1 MTTLTAR
8 IPRGRG
14 ALLAILAGVALAPA
28 ATSAPA
34 RAQDVPARAGAQP
47 ASPVLARGDFRFSY
61 DERGISGLGKPDDPY
76 GALVV
81 PVATRGERA
90 GAGAA
95 ARPDTAASRADRG
108 TLALMVAYRTRGS
121 DWIELAPRSDMQAAP
136 GSGEVTYRSGGGN
149 APVAITERFRTDG
162 RVLDW
167 SIELAAAGADS
178 VVVGD
183 VAISIPAAGPSGPT
197 PQAIFER
204 GFLRHQ
210 FVSGAGSFFFYTR
223 ASGAPPYLLVT
234 ALPGTKLEY
243 FTGGGRTG
251 GRVFVH
257 SARSGNA
264 VAGTWRQAHTS
275 LTLAPAGKA
284 GSTARYGFRF
294 RWAGSY
300 AELREILYQEGLF
313 DVRVMPG
320 MVVPSDLS
328 ARFALHTRARIDAV
342 AAEFPAQTTIQYLG
356 EPQPDYHVYQVRF
369 ARPGENRLSIRHDGG
384 RETYLE
390 FFSTE
395 PVETLIRKRAAF
407 LVEKQ
412 QVRDPTKWWDGVFG
426 PYDARAGITRTIDD
440 PDIFLGRMVYV
451 LTCDDPGL
459 SKAPLLASKNV
470 HYPEPKE
477 IAALEYYLEHFVWG
491 KLQRTDQEQPY
502 PYGVYGTPNW
512 YINRSPE
519 RRAAYTDRDLN
530 RAHVW
535 RSYDYPHVVM
545 LYYHMYQ
552 IAKLYPQL
560 SHYLDARGYLER
572 AYRTAKAFY
581 RYPYEIYPDY
591 YETYKWGLYNELI
604 VVELMS
610 ALEREGLPERAAELR
625 AEWEKKVKYFVYD
638 DEYPLRSEYAFD
650 RTAFESSHALAKYGA
665 THDMQPDQ
673 RLWWDMQKEKW
684 YSHPVVRREDAR
696 AFMERQ
702 LLGNLAVRGWL
713 ETSYYQLGADPSLSY
728 MAAMGG
734 WGVLDYALNF
744 AAAPAEWLQLG
755 YASFLSS
762 LSLINSGT
770 AEKGYGYWFP
780 GKENDG
786 AAGWQFMS
794 AKQGSAWMGSS
805 FPGGVQ
811 VPRGP
816 WYYDGEIDLGFG
828 GALRMARTVVTLD
841 PLFGWTAY
849 GGTWA
854 DSSGVLGVVPR
865 DGIRK
870 RFDVVLPD
878 PRAPEAAPL
887 RLAIQLERDGFA
899 RELPVE
905 VDPQLGRVAFTLEN
919 RTGDAHATELSLR
932 LPYGANY
939 TLMQAGRPV
948 PLVATGDWDYPW
960 RGTLAVGA
968 AGGTRVEIVK
978 VPAANNHPSSAG
990 N

>member
-1 MTTLTAR
+1 MR
-8 IPRGRG
+8 KQKFSRMRGRG
-14 ALLAILAGVALAPA
+14 AILAMVAGFALAPA
-28 ATSAPA
+28 VTSANGV
-34 RAQDVPARAGAQP
+34 AQAATA
-47 ASPVLARGDFRFSY
+47 VLERGDFRFSY

-76 GALVV
+76 GAQVV
-81 PVATRGERA
+81 PVAARGERA
-90 GAGAA
+90 GAGPPPDSAA
-95 ARPDTAASRADRG
+95 ARADRG
-108 TLALMVAYRTRGS
+108 TLSLLVAYRGRGS
-121 DWIELAPRSDMQAAP
+121 EWRELPPRGEWQAEATA
-136 GSGEVTYRSGGGN
+136 GEVRYRSGGGTE
-149 APVAITERFRTDG
+149 PVRVTERFRTDG

-167 SIELAAAGADS
+167 VIELSTTGATP
-178 VVVGD
+178 VEVGD
-183 VAISIPAAGPSGPT
+183 LGIAVPAAGPSGPT

-243 FTGGGRTG
+243 FSAGGRAG

-275 LTLAPAGKA
+275 LALAPAGRP

-294 RWAGSY
+294 RWANSY
-300 AELREILYQEGLF
+300 DQLREILYQEGLF
-313 DVRVMPG
+313 DVRVAPG
-320 MVVPSDLS
+320 MTIPNDLS
-328 ARFALHTRARIDAV
+328 ARFALHTRAKIEAV
-342 AAEFPAQTTIQYLG
+342 AAEFPGQTDIEYLG
-356 EPQPDYHVYQVRF
+356 EPQPDQHVYQVRF
-369 ARPGENRLSIRHDGG
+369 RRPGENRITIRHDGG

-395 PVETLIRKRAAF
+395 PLETLIRKRAAF
-407 LVEKQ
+407 LVDRQ
-412 QVRDPTKWWDGVFG
+412 QLRDTTKWWDGVFG
-426 PYDARAGITRTIDD
+426 PYDARAGVTRTIED

-459 SKAPLLASKNV
+459 GKPPLLASKNV
-470 HYPEPKE
+470 HYPEPRE

-512 YINRSPE
+512 YTNRSPE
-519 RRAAYTDRDLN
+519 RRAAYTNRDLD
-530 RAHVW
+530 REHVW

-560 SHYLDARGYLER
+560 SHYLDAAGYLER
-572 AYRTAKAFY
+572 AYQTAKAFY

-604 VVELMS
+604 VLELAQ
-610 ALEREGLPERAAELR
+610 ALDREGFPDRAAELR

-650 RTAFESSHALAKYGA
+650 RTAFESSHAFAKYGA
-665 THDMQPDQ
+665 THDMRPDE
-673 RLWWDMQKEKW
+673 RLWYDVQKQLW

-713 ETSYYQLGADPSLSY
+713 ETSYYQLGSDPSMSY
-728 MAAMGG
+728 MAALGG

-744 AAAPAEWLQLG
+744 ATTPAEWLQLG
-755 YASFLSS
+755 YASYLSS
-762 LSLINSGT
+762 WALVNSGT
-770 AEKGYGYWFP
+770 AENGYGYWYP
-780 GKENDG
+780 GKQNDG

-794 AKQGSAWMGSS
+794 AKAGSAWMGSS
-805 FPGGVQ
+805 YPGGVQ

-828 GALRMARTVVTLD
+828 GALRMARTVVTSD
-841 PLFGWTAY
+841 PVFGWIAY
-849 GGTWA
+849 GGSWT
-854 DSSGVLGVVPR
+854 DSAEVLQVVPR

-870 RFDVVLPD
+870 RLDVVLPD
-878 PRAPEAAPL
+878 NRAPGGPV
-887 RLAIQLERDGFA
+887 RHLAVQLERDGFA
-899 RELPVE
+899 QELPVH
-905 VDPQLGRVAFTLEN
+905 VDKQLARVAFTLEN
-919 RTGDAHATELSLR
+919 RTGDEHRTQVSLR
-932 LPYGANY
+932 LPYGASY
-939 TLMQAGRPV
+939 ALLQDGRPV
-948 PLVATGDWDYPW
+948 PLVPTGDWDYPW
-960 RGTLAVGA
+960 DATLAVRADGA
-968 AGGTRVEIVK
+968 TRVELVK
-978 VPAANNHPSSAG
+978 VQPVNRNPSATG